1 MPASTCRRGRTAWS
15 YDLRWGD
22 PWPGLG
28 VVRLVSAY
36 LLRAPAP
43 PAGGAARRVSVAA
56 TSWKTVA
63 LKLGAVPVVWAVSSV
78 AVVSIVAQSFSSGV
92 LTGPTSSTSL
102 QASRP
107 SSVWPSGPISMDQ
120 FPGTSD
126 VNIRFAPFT
135 SAATVQG
142 WGDQYGLDMVG
153 YSPAFGR
160 STFSLPRVTI
170 SQLTSDTALVTF
182 PPLAQSNDVS
192 TFIADNHLSVI
203 RWVREPRAD
212 AIANER
218 VALVQL
224 PKLNLR
230 RLDPAAGTWAAQL
243 PAHLDVERVKSWAQ
257 GAGLRYISYD
267 QNTGETHVYAP
278 GTAVQPYAPA
288 AAAAIALLRQRL
300 QDALSKIHP
309 IAASHSVPGGLRVT
323 AGSSGI
329 LMTWSAAQGAS
340 AYAIYRGTSV
350 NGPYSYIGQTT
361 TLSFSDSSGTSG
373 TLFYRVMSLRACAAS
388 VTDRGG
394 CQTASPP
401 LDTRYASAPSAVV
414 SIPQSGTS
422 PAGAPSGLTG
432 VSASPGARLTWNS
445 VTGATAY
452 AIFSSPTS
460 GGAYTYI
467 GQTTTT
473 GFTDTAAPDGA
484 TSYYRVMAMHTCPA
498 GTTDLGGCQ
507 ASQPSFDP
515 RYATVPLPVAVPA
528 SGGTTTG
535 GGTTPPPAQ
544 VMVQATASAGHVTLT
559 WTAVPGASAYHVF
572 RSAAGGQA
580 VAVGTT
586 TDTSLVDTGGQ
597 AGGSYSY
604 EVDPDMPAGSPAV
617 TPATA
622 TAVWQAASSKP
633 TVTTMEPSTGT
644 LTGSAQL
651 TLRGRSGDGAAV
663 VTWLIGGNGGWT
675 PIGTVTAQRAGGDP
689 LAWTSTLTWNTT
701 AVGDGAVSLR
711 ATAAD
716 GSGNTTQADQTYE
729 IVNGRPPAPTAF
741 AATPEAGA
749 IALSWQQP
757 SYTDA
762 ASYALYRDETADPLA
777 VLNSDAR
784 SYVDA
789 QPSPG
794 QHTYRLVMRGSPGQ
808 LSDTVAASAAV
819 LSGMAAPTV
828 IDFQAKLPT
837 GADLDS
843 EATVSSRLLL
853 TAKIAPSGAL
863 VFEYQ
868 IDGGVWTQV
877 DATTVCQTGQ
887 CDADWDTALLPPGHY
902 KVRGRA
908 GSTTSNGHGFHRGA
922 PSVPLAPSGNSV
934 SMARGGVLIRW
945 SAPAAS
951 EPVAYSVWR
960 RTGVSWQLLA
970 RVAGREFL
978 DNAYLPGIATDY
990 RIEAINSDGQE
1001 GAPSPTAHITPLAQA
1016 AAAPAAGV
1024 GTPHGLAALS
1034 APGAVTLY
1042 WIAATNAHGYSI
1054 ERALATG
1061 GPFAIVATTSETS
1074 FVDRPGPIGGQAY
1087 YQARAT
1093 SGSQTS
1099 EASSAVPAVLIP
1111 VAAVYVNSSKLSVAT
1126 GAAPS
1131 LVLAKPEILL
1141 GGTDGSPPN
1150 ASTLV
1155 GRAVQTTVQGTS
1167 TANISAARIETQ
1179 TLGGSWQPLAVLVAV
1194 TTGSGWTA
1202 IGDVVTAGLP
1212 AGTYSVRAVAI
1223 APNGSTVDTTAT
1235 RQLDVVHSVPAPVA
1249 LDPQIDGSDVLLSWT
1264 APVTSTAVAYSVY
1277 RSVGTSGFVQIASD
1291 VTGTTYRDSYL
1302 GNATAMR
1309 YRVSAVDL
1317 VGNSSPMSQAASI
1330 TTPLAWD
1337 APSIMLI
1344 SPLPAEAAALESA
1357 ILEIEARTSARAG
1370 VASVTMS
1377 YMPSGGTAWIGLPA
1391 LPLPSSVGGGA
1402 SLNLQ
1407 GGTIWS
1413 AGCKNSALHGNY
1425 SVRLDVTDSRGRT
1438 SEQITTST
1446 FIGSAPRGPPL
1457 VNLTITP
1464 LLGGLRLTWPADG
1477 VNYQVR
1483 RSANGT
1489 SGVVRSIGRSSSG
1502 SLDDTDV
1509 VPGLTYA
1516 YQLWTLGGP
1525 ASRSV
1530 TASASSGSGVGV
1542 VTPQAGGSASSADGK
1557 ATVTIAPGM
1566 VNSSI
1571 AVFVKAAAGQASLAY
1586 DLSAIDAEGAA
1597 VHNFNGLPML
1607 TIHYPTSGVAPAAI
1621 YYLGPDGRSLPLTSS
1636 VNTTAH
1642 TISAPLPHFSTYVAG
1657 LPAAIDLVADPST
1670 PVAAGTSVT
1679 LTATVTDASNNAVEQ
1694 APVTFTSDGGSTLDQ
1709 ASCTTDAGGHCSVHV
1724 SDAAFEVVNATA
1736 TVDSLSKTVSVT
1748 FQQDWAV
1755 ALANGTGHNVSLT
1768 ASGSDVSIT
1777 VDGSPST
1784 RPAATISSLTVSGG
1798 DGDDVFSVDASTSS
1812 LAFPI
1817 TFAGAGGNDT
1827 IEGPDADSKWTL
1839 TGVNAG
1845 KLAFGTTA
1853 VSFTDTE
1860 NIQGGTAKNA
1870 YTYGDSAGV
1879 TGSITNATGSN

>member
-1 MPASTCRRGRTAWS
+1 
-15 YDLRWGD
+15 
-22 PWPGLG
+22 
-28 VVRLVSAY
+28 
-36 LLRAPAP
+36 
-43 PAGGAARRVSVAA
+43 
-56 TSWKTVA
+56 
-63 LKLGAVPVVWAVSSV
+63 
-78 AVVSIVAQSFSSGV
+78 
-92 LTGPTSSTSL
+92 
-102 QASRP
+102 
-107 SSVWPSGPISMDQ
+107 
-120 FPGTSD
+120 
-126 VNIRFAPFT
+126 
-135 SAATVQG
+135 
-142 WGDQYGLDMVG
+142 
-153 YSPAFGR
+153 
-160 STFSLPRVTI
+160 
-170 SQLTSDTALVTF
+170 
-182 PPLAQSNDVS
+182 
-192 TFIADNHLSVI
+192 
-203 RWVREPRAD
+203 
-212 AIANER
+212 
-218 VALVQL
+218 
-224 PKLNLR
+224 
-230 RLDPAAGTWAAQL
+230 
-243 PAHLDVERVKSWAQ
+243 
-257 GAGLRYISYD
+257 
-267 QNTGETHVYAP
+267 
-278 GTAVQPYAPA
+278 
-288 AAAAIALLRQRL
+288 
-300 QDALSKIHP
+300 
-309 IAASHSVPGGLRVT
+309 
-323 AGSSGI
+323 
-329 LMTWSAAQGAS
+329 
-340 AYAIYRGTSV
+340 
-350 NGPYSYIGQTT
+350 
-361 TLSFSDSSGTSG
+361 
-373 TLFYRVMSLRACAAS
+373 MSLRACAAS

-394 CQTASPP
+394 CQTASPA

-422 PAGAPSGLTG
+422 PAAAPSGLTG

-544 VMVQATASAGHVTLT
+544 VTVQATASDGHVTLT

-604 EVDPDMPAGSPAV
+604 EVDPDMPAGSPDV

-633 TVTTMEPSTGT
+633 TVTAMEPSTGT
-644 LTGSAQL
+644 LTGSVQL

-757 SYTDA
+757 TYTDA

-777 VLNSDAR
+777 VLNPDAR
-784 SYVDA
+784 AYVDA

-794 QHTYRLVMRGSPGQ
+794 QHTYRLVMRGSQGQ
-808 LSDTVAASAAV
+808 LSDTVSASAAV
-819 LSGMAAPTV
+819 LSGMAAPAV
-828 IDFQAKLPT
+828 IDFQAKLAT
-837 GADLDS
+837 GAVLDS

-863 VFEYQ
+863 MFEYQ

-902 KVRGRA
+902 TVRGRS
-908 GSTTSNGHGFHRGA
+908 GSTTSSGHGFHRGA
-922 PSVPLAPSGNSV
+922 PSVPLAPSGISV
-934 SMARGGVLIRW
+934 SMTGGGVLIRW
-945 SAPAAS
+945 SAPPAS

-960 RTGVSWQLLA
+960 RTGVTWQLLA

-1001 GAPSPTAHITPLAQA
+1001 GLPSSTAHITPLAQA
-1016 AAAPAAGV
+1016 AAATAAGV

-1054 ERALATG
+1054 ERALGAG
-1061 GPFAIVATTSETS
+1061 GPFAVIATTSETS

-1087 YQARAT
+1087 YQVRAIT
-1093 SGSQTS
+1093 GSQTS

-1111 VAAVYVNSSKLSVAT
+1111 VAAVYFNSSKLSVAT
-1126 GAAPS
+1126 GPAPS

-1167 TANISAARIETQ
+1167 TANISSARIETQ
-1179 TLGGSWQPLAVLVAV
+1179 TLGGSWQPLAVLLAV

-1277 RSVGTSGFVQIASD
+1277 RSVGTSGFVQIASG

-1357 ILEIEARTSARAG
+1357 ILEIEAQTSARAG

-1391 LPLPSSVGGGA
+1391 
-1402 SLNLQ
+1402 
-1407 GGTIWS
+1407 
-1413 AGCKNSALHGNY
+1413 
-1425 SVRLDVTDSRGRT
+1425 
-1438 SEQITTST
+1438 
-1446 FIGSAPRGPPL
+1446 
-1457 VNLTITP
+1457 
-1464 LLGGLRLTWPADG
+1464 
-1477 VNYQVR
+1477 
-1483 RSANGT
+1483 
-1489 SGVVRSIGRSSSG
+1489 
-1502 SLDDTDV
+1502 
-1509 VPGLTYA
+1509 
-1516 YQLWTLGGP
+1516 
-1525 ASRSV
+1525 
-1530 TASASSGSGVGV
+1530 
-1542 VTPQAGGSASSADGK
+1542 
-1557 ATVTIAPGM
+1557 
-1566 VNSSI
+1566 
-1571 AVFVKAAAGQASLAY
+1571 
-1586 DLSAIDAEGAA
+1586 
-1597 VHNFNGLPML
+1597 
-1607 TIHYPTSGVAPAAI
+1607 
-1621 YYLGPDGRSLPLTSS
+1621 
-1636 VNTTAH
+1636 
-1642 TISAPLPHFSTYVAG
+1642 
-1657 LPAAIDLVADPST
+1657 
-1670 PVAAGTSVT
+1670 
-1679 LTATVTDASNNAVEQ
+1679 
-1694 APVTFTSDGGSTLDQ
+1694 
-1709 ASCTTDAGGHCSVHV
+1709 
-1724 SDAAFEVVNATA
+1724 
-1736 TVDSLSKTVSVT
+1736 
-1748 FQQDWAV
+1748 
-1755 ALANGTGHNVSLT
+1755 
-1768 ASGSDVSIT
+1768 
-1777 VDGSPST
+1777 
-1784 RPAATISSLTVSGG
+1784 
-1798 DGDDVFSVDASTSS
+1798 
-1812 LAFPI
+1812 
-1817 TFAGAGGNDT
+1817 
-1827 IEGPDADSKWTL
+1827 
-1839 TGVNAG
+1839 
-1845 KLAFGTTA
+1845 
-1853 VSFTDTE
+1853 
-1860 NIQGGTAKNA
+1860 
-1870 YTYGDSAGV
+1870 
-1879 TGSITNATGSN
+1879 